1 MEIMP
6 PLPWRLHE
14 VFYMLNKLLNRYPQL
29 AKCQDDLKKAT
40 AAMIDCYKNGG
51 KILLCGNGGSCAD
64 CDHIVGELMKGFLK
78 KRPLSTEKKAQMTN
92 LSPLLD
98 EETLSK
104 LQCGLPAIS
113 LPSLTALNSA
123 FCNDVDPELI
133 YAQTVMALGN
143 KKDILIAISTSGNAK
158 NVFAAAKVAKG
169 LGLTVIGLT
178 GKGGGKLSEIA
189 DICIRVPE
197 TETFKV
203 QELHLPVYHYLCAAV
218 ENEFFKD

>member
-1 MEIMP
+1 
-6 PLPWRLHE
+6 
-14 VFYMLNKLLNRYPQL
+14 MLNELLSRYPQL
-29 AKCQDDLKKAT
+29 KVCEPTLIEAVSAI
-40 AAMIDCYKNGG
+40 IDCYKNDG

-78 KRPLSTEKKAQMTN
+78 KRPLSTEQKAQMTN

-104 LQCGLPAIS
+104 LQCGLSAIS

-133 YAQTVMALGN
+133 YAQSVMAMG
-143 KKDILIAISTSGNAK
+143 KTGDVLIAMSTSGNAK

-203 QELHLPVYHYLCAAV
+203 QELHLPVYHYLCAAT
-218 ENEFFKD
+218 EEEFFTN